1 MDKPQTKFAKPL
13 EDCLFQEEGLKKLV
27 EQAKK
32 HQELT
37 LAVKKVL
44 ARLGFQSAC
53 QALVVEW
60 KLANPKEIALI
71 PLNAAIGTKLQ
82 QLRSSIANALHQEGW
97 SIEVIQIKIKPQA
110 SRSIAMP
117 SDQPKFTSP
126 AQAAWESLYQKLSPG
141 SSLQQTVG
149 RLLKNRKIK
158 R

>member
-13 EDCLFQEEGLKKLV
+13 EDCLLQEEGLKKLL

-32 HQELT
+32 HQQLT

-44 ARLGFQSAC
+44 AGLGFQSAC
-53 QALVVEW
+53 QSLTVEW

-71 PLNAAIGTKLQ
+71 LLNAAIGTKLQ
-82 QLRSSIANALHQEGW
+82 QLRPSITNALHQEGW
-97 SIEVIQIKIKPQA
+97 SIDVIQIKIKPQA
-110 SRSIAMP
+110 PRLVTMP
-117 SDQPKFTSP
+117 SDQPKFTIL
-126 AQAAWESLYQKLSPG
+126 AQTAWENLYQKLSPG
-141 SSLQQTVG
+141 SSLQQTVE